1 MNTYREELKI
11 KVRILKCEN
20 NLKNEYREYSI
31 IADRFT
37 TVLDALLQIRENQ
50 DSTIQLRYS
59 CRMAM
64 CGSCGMKING
74 KPKLACQ
81 TMISKVGNLVT
92 IEPMEHFPIV
102 RDLVPNLDDF
112 FLKYRSVKPYLI
124 EKNMKTQDNPN
135 SMNLQYPN
143 QVERYLSSNYCIQ
156 CGLCYS
162 ACPIVGSDEHYL
174 GPAALNVAFR
184 YSADSRDFGIKHR
197 LEILSGNEGTSR
209 CHFVGECTEVCPKE
223 VYPSYSIQKLR
234 RELVKTEITSWLR
247 KG

>member
-1 MNTYREELKI
+1 MNNFSEELRV
-11 KVRILKCEN
+11 KVRILKHEN

-31 IADRFT
+31 LADRFT
-37 TVLDALLQIRENQ
+37 TVLDALLEIRENQ

-81 TMISKVGNLVT
+81 TMISKIENQVT
-92 IEPMEHFPIV
+92 IEPIEHVPIV

-124 EKNMKTQDNPN
+124 EKDRNIQDNPN
-135 SMNLQYPN
+135 AMNVQYPY

-162 ACPIVGSDEHYL
+162 ACPIVGSDGRYV
-174 GPAALNVAFR
+174 GPAALNAAFR
-184 YSADSRDFGIKHR
+184 YSADSRDFGMKQR
-197 LEILSGNEGTSR
+197 LEIVSGNEGTSR

-223 VYPSYSIQKLR
+223 VNPSYSIQKLR
-234 RELVKTEITSWLR
+234 RGFVKTEIRKLLR
-247 KG
+247 KE